1 MTDTVRRQ
9 NERAAVPKY
18 QDMEPMEVDD
28 GVDLR
33 SILAFFRRRS
43 RLILGCALLGAVVGG
58 LFGYTREPRFAATAL
73 VLLEPQSSPLADLE
87 AIATGTA
94 PNAGYVE
101 TQLRLARSPSF
112 LERVVERLGLVPQ
125 DPEELRRVAEEEA
138 AAARARS
145 DWLARFLPSDWLLAT
160 GLARD
165 EPLPDL
171 AEMRERLKRTRI
183 EEFTRAL
190 RVRQEG
196 RSMIL
201 SIAFS
206 SRDPYEAAKVAN
218 TIADLFLERQAGDR
232 IAALQANNEWLK
244 QRLSELRDTIRE
256 TENAIEEYRA
266 RNALLQSQSIA
277 PETEQAQI
285 LTQMLVAAR
294 AERRE
299 KESRIRYVQSLVRR
313 GESLNALSEV
323 LESPYMQS
331 LWEQERGLAM
341 QEAELLTT
349 FGPKHPTVM
358 RLREEQR
365 KLREQQQREI
375 RRIIENL
382 GNEVAVLLER
392 ERSIEA
398 DIAELMN
405 KNNEAARA
413 AIKLRE
419 LERELE
425 ANRKLHDQF
434 AQKQKEIEAQVKLTR
449 PSARIV
455 ARAEPPSD
463 PSSVPPPLFAL
474 LGFLGAGSFGLGLAW
489 LRERLDS
496 GLRSA
501 REVETLFGVPCFA
514 LIPELP
520 AKTLRR
526 MPSPAYY
533 LAGKP
538 LSVFAEAMRSVATS
552 LQASDIDRPP
562 RVIQVTSSLPSE
574 GKTTTVLSLATLLAG
589 EGHSVIAV
597 DLDLRHPSLARQL
610 RQPPGGTPAGLAD
623 HLLRGLPLE
632 QAILRDPQLGIDI
645 LPTLKPLQ
653 NPGAVLTSRRLRD
666 LLEGLKTT
674 YDYVILD
681 STPTLG
687 VTDAKRL
694 AELADAVL
702 FLIRWEQTDADAV
715 AGAMEEMAKAG
726 GQVTGIALTMVD
738 YVKLARYGYGARDS
752 YYTKYQRYYSD

>member
-1 MTDTVRRQ
+1 
-9 NERAAVPKY
+9 
-18 QDMEPMEVDD
+18 
-28 GVDLR
+28 
-33 SILAFFRRRS
+33 
-43 RLILGCALLGAVVGG
+43 
-58 LFGYTREPRFAATAL
+58 
-73 VLLEPQSSPLADLE
+73 
-87 AIATGTA
+87 
-94 PNAGYVE
+94 
-101 TQLRLARSPSF
+101 
-112 LERVVERLGLVPQ
+112 
-125 DPEELRRVAEEEA
+125 
-138 AAARARS
+138 
-145 DWLARFLPSDWLLAT
+145 
-160 GLARD
+160 
-165 EPLPDL
+165 
-171 AEMRERLKRTRI
+171 MRERLKRARI
-183 EEFTRAL
+183 EELTEAL

-201 SIAFS
+201 SIAFTS
-206 SRDPYEAAKVAN
+206 PDPYEAAKVAN

-232 IAALQANNEWLK
+232 VAALQANNEWLK
-244 QRLSELRDTIRE
+244 QRLSELRETIRA

-285 LTQMLVAAR
+285 LTRMLVDAR

-323 LESPYMQS
+323 LQSPYMQS

-341 QEAELLTT
+341 QEAELLSTY
-349 FGPKHPTVM
+349 GPKHPTIM

-375 RRIIENL
+375 KRIIENL

-434 AQKQKEIEAQVKLTR
+434 AQKQKEIEAQVKLTK
-449 PSARIV
+449 PNARIV

-489 LRERLDS
+489 VRERLDS
-496 GLRSA
+496 GLRSG
-501 REVETLFGVPCFA
+501 REIEATFGIPCFA
-514 LIPELP
+514 LVPELP
-520 AKTLRR
+520 AKALRQFS
-526 MPSPAYY
+526 SPAYY
-533 LAGKP
+533 LAAKP
-538 LSVFAEAMRSVATS
+538 LSLYAESMRAVATAIR
-552 LQASDIDRPP
+552 ASDIDQPP

-574 GKTTTVLSLATLLAG
+574 GKTTTVLSLATLLAS

-610 RQPPGGTPAGLAD
+610 RQPPGSPARLID
-623 HLLRGLPLE
+623 HLMQGMPLE
-632 QAILRDPQLGIDI
+632 EAIVRDSQLGIDV
-645 LPTLKPLQ
+645 LATHKPLQ
-653 NPGAVLTSRRLRD
+653 NPGAVLSSRRLRD
-666 LLEGLKTT
+666 LVDRLRST

-681 STPTLG
+681 GTPALG

-694 AELADAVL
+694 SQLADAVL
-702 FLIRWEQTDADAV
+702 FLIRWEQTEAETVADAID
-715 AGAMEEMAKAG
+715 EMAKSGAT
-726 GQVTGIALTMVD
+726 VTGAALTLVD
-738 YVKLARYGYGARDS
+738 YAKLARYGYGGRDS
-752 YYTKYQRYYSD
+752 YYTKYQRYYTD

>member
-1 MTDTVRRQ
+1 MTDTVGRY
-9 NERAAVPKY
+9 NSRAVSPY
-18 QDMEPMEVDD
+18 PDPEPPEPGD
-28 GVDLR
+28 GIDLR
-33 SILAFFRRRS
+33 SILVFLRRRS

-73 VLLEPQSSPLADLE
+73 VMLEPQSNPLADLE
-87 AIATGTA
+87 AIATGAA
-94 PNAGYVE
+94 PNASYVE

-112 LERVVERLGLVPQ
+112 LEQVVERLGLVPE

-138 AAARARS
+138 AAERARS

-171 AEMRERLKRTRI
+171 AEMRERLKRARI

-201 SIAFS
+201 SSAFTS
-206 SRDPYEAAKVAN
+206 PDPYEAAKVAN

-232 IAALQANNEWLK
+232 VAALQANNEWLK
-244 QRLSELRDTIRE
+244 QRLSELRETIRE

-323 LESPYMQS
+323 LQSPYMQS

-341 QEAELLTT
+341 QEAELLSTY
-349 FGPKHPTVM
+349 GPKHPTIM

-375 RRIIENL
+375 KRIIENL

-434 AQKQKEIEAQVKLTR
+434 AQKQKEIEAQVKLTK
-449 PSARIV
+449 PNARIV

-489 LRERLDS
+489 VRERLDS
-496 GLRSA
+496 GLRSG
-501 REVETLFGVPCFA
+501 REIEATFGIPCFA
-514 LIPELP
+514 LVPELP
-520 AKTLRR
+520 AKALRQFS
-526 MPSPAYY
+526 SPAYY
-533 LAGKP
+533 LAAKP
-538 LSVFAEAMRSVATS
+538 LSLYAESMRAVATAIR
-552 LQASDIDRPP
+552 ASDIDQPP

-574 GKTTTVLSLATLLAG
+574 GKTTTVLSLATLLAS

-610 RQPPGGTPAGLAD
+610 RQPPGSPARLID
-623 HLLRGLPLE
+623 HLMQGMPLE
-632 QAILRDPQLGIDI
+632 EAIVRDSQLGIDV
-645 LPTLKPLQ
+645 LATHKPLQ
-653 NPGAVLTSRRLRD
+653 NPGAVLSSRRLRD
-666 LLEGLKTT
+666 LVDRLRST

-681 STPTLG
+681 GTPALG

-694 AELADAVL
+694 SQLADAVL
-702 FLIRWEQTDADAV
+702 FLIRWEQTEAETVADAID
-715 AGAMEEMAKAG
+715 EMAKSGAT
-726 GQVTGIALTMVD
+726 VTGAALTMVD
-738 YVKLARYGYGARDS
+738 YAKLARYGYGGRDS
-752 YYTKYQRYYSD
+752 YYTKYQRYYTD